1 MTPQQVRL
9 RLAAACVGVALAG
22 VGVAAVFCAW
32 PSQGSVDGSKEYGY
46 VYSGAKSSSVDF
58 IRASYTDDTL
68 VVFGSS
74 EFSTPSSVVP
84 QVPSQVFGQNNYGVD
99 LMLVGEAYDQSLW
112 HTIAL
117 GALAKDQ
124 GLPRQKAVLIVSPGW
139 FTDGGLDT
147 DTFKTRFSYS
157 LYQAFCQNES
167 ISQETRD
174 YVASRLEQM
183 GIDDTQLQAAEGE
196 LPQDKLNNIVFN
208 AFEDLSLRN
217 ELQQVRQK
225 GTDKN
230 TDEETSPDWETM
242 RSEALE
248 YAQTRSTN
256 NDWGV
261 EDGFYSKQLAPALD
275 SVKDSRSSET
285 YSDTAE
291 YDDLAAFLQVAN
303 DCGVEVMVV
312 ISPVLGQY
320 YDYIGI
326 SAETRQGC
334 YEHIRQV
341 CEQAGATVCD
351 FSDREYEQY
360 WLYDIVHFGW
370 TGWIDL
376 NQAIYEFA
384 KGDDE

>member
-1 MTPQQVRL
+1 MDPRQVRL

-32 PSQGSVDGSKEYGY
+32 PAQDDVDASRDYGY

-58 IRASYTDDTL
+58 MRASMDEDSL

-74 EFSTPSSVVP
+74 EFSTPASVVP
-84 QVPSQVFGQNNYGVD
+84 QVPSQVFGTHNYGLN
-99 LMLVGEAYDQSLW
+99 LMLCGEAYDQSLW
-112 HTIAL
+112 QTIAL
-117 GALAKDQ
+117 GALAKDE

-139 FTDGGLDT
+139 FTDGGVDA

-157 LYQAFCQNES
+157 LYQAFCQNDA

-174 YVASRLEQM
+174 YVTQRLAQL
-183 GIDDTQLQAAEGE
+183 GIDETKLESASSS
-196 LPQDKLNNIVFN
+196 LPQDKLNAIVFN

-217 ELQQVRQK
+217 ELQGVRAK
-225 GTDKN
+225 GVEKTDAAQE
-230 TDEETSPDWETM
+230 DPDWEAM
-242 RSEALE
+242 RSEALD
-248 YAQTRSTN
+248 YAKTRSTN

-261 EDGFYSKQLAPALD
+261 EDSFYEKQLAPALD
-275 SVKDSRSSET
+275 SVKGSRASET
-285 YSDTAE
+285 YSDTPE
-291 YDDLAAFLQVAN
+291 YDDLAAFLRVAD
-303 DCGVEVMVV
+303 DCGVDVMVV

-320 YDYIGI
+320 YDHIGI
-326 SAETRQGC
+326 SAQTRQGC
-334 YEHIRQV
+334 YVHIRQV
-341 CEQAGATVCD
+341 CEQAGAQVCD
-351 FSDREYEQY
+351 FSGHEYEQY

-384 KGDDE
+384 EEDE

>member
-1 MTPQQVRL
+1 MDPAQVRL

-22 VGVAAVFCAW
+22 VGVAAVFCTA
-32 PSQGSVDGSKEYGY
+32 PSQGEVDASRDYGY

-58 IRASYTDDTL
+58 MRAAMSDESL

-74 EFSTPSSVVP
+74 EFSTPASVVP
-84 QVPSQVFGQNNYGVD
+84 QVPSQVFGTHNYGLD

-112 HTIAL
+112 QTIAL
-117 GALAKDQ
+117 GALAKDE

-139 FTDGGLDT
+139 FTDGGVDA

-157 LYQAFCQNES
+157 LYQAFCQNDS

-174 YVASRLEQM
+174 YVASRLAQL
-183 GIDDTQLQAAEGE
+183 GIDETKLESASSE
-196 LPQDKLNNIVFN
+196 LPQDKLNAIVFN

-217 ELQQVRQK
+217 DLEGVRSK
-225 GTDKN
+225 GMEKADGQ
-230 TDEETSPDWETM
+230 EESPDWDAM
-242 RSEALE
+242 RSEALD
-248 YAQTRSTN
+248 YAKTRSTN

-261 EDGFYSKQLAPALD
+261 EDSFYEKQLAPALD
-275 SVKDSRSSET
+275 SVKGSRASET
-285 YSDTAE
+285 YSDTPE
-291 YDDLAAFLQVAN
+291 YDDLAAFLSVAS
-303 DCGVEVMVV
+303 DCGVDVMVV

-320 YDYIGI
+320 YDHIGI
-326 SAETRQGC
+326 SAQTRQGC

-341 CEQAGATVCD
+341 CEQAGAQVCD

-384 KGDDE
+384 KEGDE